1 MSVKTPQPALHSEG
15 SVGNSVLRLS
25 WETASVAG
33 CVLNWVHIQRILN
46 RDAVMTGTRNRISM
60 FLIAAIV
67 AIVGGRAA
75 HGLDLSVAPAT
86 VTTGYIDS
94 LVIESG
100 SSFDLSKV
108 KVSQI
113 TFRPDNDVTDFRIRS
128 ASATRLDLSVDLS
141 DNAELGPRT
150 IIVTTEN
157 GNAEGR
163 FEITQEPAITVAW
176 PGGKTTNSWVNVS
189 VDVVARGGV
198 DLSQVGVSDVMAY
211 PHDKLTVLE
220 VTNQT
225 KDRLTV
231 GLLSKPIT
239 DQNATYT
246 LDVGRDTER
255 RASFSF
261 ADSHDA
267 KVCQKA
273 HHCCKKAA
281 SGGCNL
287 CLPIDQLCRP

>member
-1 MSVKTPQPALHSEG
+1 
-15 SVGNSVLRLS
+15 
-25 WETASVAG
+25 
-33 CVLNWVHIQRILN
+33 
-46 RDAVMTGTRNRISM
+46 MTGTRNHISIL
-60 FLIAAIV
+60 LIGAII
-67 AIVGGRAA
+67 AIAGGRAA

-100 SSFDLSKV
+100 SSIDFTKV

-113 TFRPDNDVTDFRIRS
+113 SLRPDNDVTDVRIRS

-141 DNAELGPRT
+141 DNADLGPRT
-150 IIVTTEN
+150 IIVATEN
-157 GNAEGR
+157 GSAEGR
-163 FEITQEPAITVAW
+163 FEITQGPAIAVAW
-176 PGGKTTNSWVNVS
+176 PGGRTTNSWVNVS

-198 DLSQVGVSDVMAY
+198 DLSQVGLSDVMAY
-211 PHDKLTVLE
+211 PPDKLTVLE
-220 VTNQT
+220 VTNQR

-231 GLLSKPIT
+231 GLLSKPIA

-246 LDVGRDTER
+246 LDVGRDIGR
-255 RASFSF
+255 RASFSL

-273 HHCCKKAA
+273 QHCCKQATTGA
-281 SGGCNL
+281 CNL
-287 CLPIDQLCRP
+287 CLPIDQLCQP

>member
-1 MSVKTPQPALHSEG
+1 
-15 SVGNSVLRLS
+15 
-25 WETASVAG
+25 
-33 CVLNWVHIQRILN
+33 
-46 RDAVMTGTRNRISM
+46 MTGTRNRISI
-60 FLIAAIV
+60 LLIV
-67 AIVGGRAA
+67 AMVGGHAA
-75 HGLDLSVAPAT
+75 QGGQDLTVSPAT

-100 SSFDLSKV
+100 SSFDLSRV
-108 KVSQI
+108 KASQV
-113 TFRPDNDVTDFRIRS
+113 TLRPDNDVTDVRIRS
-128 ASATRLDLSVDLS
+128 ASATKLDLSVDLS

-163 FEITQEPAITVAW
+163 FEITQGPAITVSW

-189 VDVVARGGV
+189 VDVVARAGV

-211 PHDKLTVLE
+211 PQDKLTVLE

-231 GLLSKPIT
+231 GFISQPVS

-246 LDVGRDTER
+246 LDIGRDIGR

-267 KVCQKA
+267 KVCQKGY
-273 HHCCKKAA
+273 HCCRKATA
-281 SGGCNL
+281 GLCNL